1 MAKKA
6 APKKNEAKVDV
17 EAMFA
22 EYLALNAQKKEIEKK
37 LEKVK
42 DFVKSTLPDK
52 DGSSMV
58 AGKFQAVL
66 SVATQER
73 MASRDEFYAAFG
85 EKVLRDKG
93 LVKESTQRTV
103 TITEVTDAK
112 DAFKKKGE

>member
-1 MAKKA
+1 MAKKT
-6 APKKNEAKVDV
+6 APKSESKVNI

-37 LEKVK
+37 MEKVK
-42 DFVKSTLPDK
+42 DFVKSTLPDE
-52 DGSSMV
+52 DGSTMT
-58 AGKFQAVL
+58 AGKFQATL

-93 LVKESTQRTV
+93 LVKSSTQRTV
-103 TITEVTDAK
+103 TITQVTEVK